1 MKRQIVP
8 CGIFALLLL
17 LPSCNRTQQTSEIN
31 QIDIAEGIEKL
42 AELKVSDLGK
52 TIQYI
57 PLETTDSCLIG
68 DFPEVK
74 LLDDKIMIH
83 NGKQCLLFDKQT
95 GKFICSVGHRGDDPE
110 AYNSTN
116 GYLNQQNQLL
126 YFNRE
131 PNQLVKYDQKGEF
144 AGIITIPTPETSTG
158 SIQINRPGL
167 NGFIF
172 CDSII
177 VGHYVGGLGQKCPSS
192 VLYFSEKGNFIDT
205 IPNII
210 PELGTGQ
217 VDDISSIS
225 VRKGFGLLGGII
237 HIQYSNG
244 KQSICV
250 PNHTALWKNN
260 NEIRFK
266 ELFTDTIYTLKDYQ
280 LEKHMIFNTG
290 KYHWPAEERTLSE
303 NNSDRILVSYAIENN
318 KLLYFQFIRG
328 LYTEKPVLYN
338 GIYDKKTKVTHIA
351 LADNKFI
358 DDLTQLMPFNPTFFN
373 EKGEY
378 ASLVQADDI
387 LSWLEE
393 HPEIK
398 IEKEL
403 SVLKE
408 LNEESNPVVVLV
420 K

>member
-1 MKRQIVP
+1 M
-8 CGIFALLLL
+8 
-17 LPSCNRTQQTSEIN
+17 
-31 QIDIAEGIEKL
+31 
-42 AELKVSDLGK
+42 
-52 TIQYI
+52 
-57 PLETTDSCLIG
+57 
-68 DFPEVK
+68 
-74 LLDDKIMIH
+74 
-83 NGKQCLLFDKQT
+83 
-95 GKFICSVGHRGDDPE
+95 
-110 AYNSTN
+110 
-116 GYLNQQNQLL
+116 
-126 YFNRE
+126 
-131 PNQLVKYDQKGEF
+131 
-144 AGIITIPTPETSTG
+144 
-158 SIQINRPGL
+158 
-167 NGFIF
+167 
-172 CDSII
+172 
-177 VGHYVGGLGQKCPSS
+177 
-192 VLYFSEKGNFIDT
+192 
-205 IPNII
+205 
-210 PELGTGQ
+210 
-217 VDDISSIS
+217 
-225 VRKGFGLLGGII
+225 
-237 HIQYSNG
+237 
-244 KQSICV
+244 
-250 PNHTALWKNN
+250 PNHTELWKNN
-260 NEIRFK
+260 NEISFK